1 MISKYKILS
10 RANESF
16 TEAKYEEALRNY
28 ALVLHDY
35 PNSKEAYTGAILS
48 EMALSGDISADAL
61 FDYYTVLK
69 EENAEEADSIMAEI
83 FESMDGS
90 IENSIDALAK
100 ALQDPLQEK
109 LMYENGI
116 RYEDF
121 RELVEQDGDF
131 KRIFEN
137 IMFSTRVIIT
147 EKEDFIDFLDRLLH
161 NDYKEMALNYL
172 ESAVK
177 LYPNEPSLLKLVEEI
192 KIKD

>member
-1 MISKYKILS
+1 MVSKYKLLS
-10 RANESF
+10 QANESF
-16 TEAKYEEALRNY
+16 SQARYEEALRNY
-28 ALVLHDY
+28 ALVLKEY
-35 PNSKEAYTGAILS
+35 PNSKEAYNGAILA
-48 EMALSGDISADAL
+48 EMAMSGDISAEAL

-69 EENAEEADSIMAEI
+69 EENAEEADTIMSEI

-90 IENSIDALAK
+90 VENSIDVLAQALK
-100 ALQDPLQEK
+100 DPVQER

-121 RELVEQDGDF
+121 RALVEQEGDF

-147 EKEDFIDFLDRLLH
+147 EKEDFIDFLDKLLH

-172 ESAVK
+172 ESAIQ
-177 LYPNEPSLLKLVEEI
+177 LYPNEPSLLKLVENIEN
-192 KIKD
+192 

>member
-10 RANESF
+10 QANESF
-16 TEAKYEEALRNY
+16 SEARYEEALRGY

-35 PNSKEAYTGAILS
+35 PHSKEAKIGAILA
-48 EMALSGDISADAL
+48 EMGLSGDISADAL
-61 FDYYTVLK
+61 FDYYTVLRD
-69 EENAEEADSIMAEI
+69 ENAQEAEAIMEEI

-90 IENSIDALAK
+90 IENSINALAQ
-100 ALQDPLQEK
+100 ALKDPLQEK

-121 RELVEQDGDF
+121 RELVEQEGDF

-147 EKEDFIDFLDRLLH
+147 DKEDFIDFLDRLLH

-172 ESAVK
+172 ESAIQ
-177 LYPNEPSLLKLVEEI
+177 LYPNEPALQKLVEDIEN
-192 KIKD
+192 

>member
-1 MISKYKILS
+1 MISKYKLLS
-10 RANESF
+10 KANESF
-16 TEAKYEEALRNY
+16 SEARYEEALRKY
-28 ALVLHDY
+28 ALVLNEY
-35 PNSKEAYTGAILS
+35 PNSKEAFNGAILA
-48 EMALSGDISADAL
+48 EMAMSGDISAEAL

-69 EENAEEADSIMAEI
+69 EENAEEADAIMSEI

-90 IENSIDALAK
+90 VENSIDILAK
-100 ALQDPLQEK
+100 ALKDPIQER

-121 RELVEQDGDF
+121 RALVEQEGDF

-172 ESAVK
+172 ESAIQ
-177 LYPNEPSLLKLVEEI
+177 LYPNEPALLKLVEDIEN
-192 KIKD
+192 

>member
-1 MISKYKILS
+1 MVSKYKLLS
-10 RANESF
+10 QANESF
-16 TEAKYEEALRNY
+16 SQARYEEALRNY
-28 ALVLHDY
+28 ALVLKEY
-35 PNSKEAYTGAILS
+35 PNSKEAYNGAILA
-48 EMALSGDISADAL
+48 EMAMSGDISAEAL

-69 EENAEEADSIMAEI
+69 EENAEEADTIMSEI

-90 IENSIDALAK
+90 VENSIDVLAK
-100 ALQDPLQEK
+100 ALKDPVQER

-121 RELVEQDGDF
+121 RALVEQEGDF

-147 EKEDFIDFLDRLLH
+147 EKEDFIDFLDKLLH

-172 ESAVK
+172 ESAIQ
-177 LYPNEPSLLKLVEEI
+177 LYPNEPSLLKLVENIEN
-192 KIKD
+192 

>member
-1 MISKYKILS
+1 MVSKYKLLLK
-10 RANESF
+10 ANESF
-16 TEAKYEEALRNY
+16 SEARYEDALRNY
-28 ALVLHDY
+28 ALVLNEY
-35 PNSKEAYTGAILS
+35 PNSKEAFNGAILT
-48 EMALSGDISADAL
+48 EMAMSGDISAEAL

-69 EENAEEADSIMAEI
+69 EENAEEADVIMSEI

-90 IENSIDALAK
+90 VENSIDALSK
-100 ALQDPLQEK
+100 ALKDPLQER

-121 RELVEQDGDF
+121 RNLVEQEGDF

-147 EKEDFIDFLDRLLH
+147 EKEDFIDFLDKLLH

-172 ESAVK
+172 ESAIQ
-177 LYPNEPSLLKLVEEI
+177 LYPNEPALTKLVEDI
-192 KIKD
+192 DN

>member
-1 MISKYKILS
+1 MVSKYKLLLQ
-10 RANESF
+10 ANESF
-16 TEAKYEEALRNY
+16 TQAKYEEALRTY

-35 PNSKEAYTGAILS
+35 PNSKEAYNGAILA
-48 EMALSGDISADAL
+48 EMALSGDMSAEAL

-69 EENAEEADSIMAEI
+69 EENAVEANMIMEEI
-83 FESMDGS
+83 FESMDGTLESS
-90 IENSIDALAK
+90 INALAK
-100 ALQDPLQEK
+100 ALKDPLQEK

-121 RELVEQDGDF
+121 RALVEQEGDF

-147 EKEDFIDFLDRLLH
+147 DKDDFIDFLDRLLH

-172 ESAVK
+172 ESAIQ
-177 LYPNEPSLLKLVEEI
+177 LYPNEPALQKLVEDIEN
-192 KIKD
+192 